1 MRQRGVGTVQ
11 IVCTAEVLEPLHRH
25 RGIEAVHFGR
35 LNQRKVDAKRVH
47 VLDRLFEVA
56 RLNRANAAFGARA
69 VRLHQRIRQE
79 HSEVVPMVHVRQLPD
94 FSYSQRLEVDA

>member
-1 MRQRGVGTVQ
+1 M
-11 IVCTAEVLEPLHRH
+11 
-25 RGIEAVHFGR
+25 HFGR

-56 RLNRANAAFGARA
+56 RLSQDGNRANAAFGARA